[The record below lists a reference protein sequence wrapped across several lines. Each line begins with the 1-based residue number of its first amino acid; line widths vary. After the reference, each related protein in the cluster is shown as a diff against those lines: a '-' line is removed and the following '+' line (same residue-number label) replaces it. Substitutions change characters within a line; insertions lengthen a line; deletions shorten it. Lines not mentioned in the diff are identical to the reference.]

1 MLDFKA
7 LRRQEWG
14 FVGRAG
20 HRFFP
25 IGVFQTIRPNKVRPV
40 SPAHLMSSK
49 ILIFCGKG
57 GVGKT
62 TLSLAF
68 GLRRASAGERVLIVT
83 SHPLPELA
91 IAVSLDGLSAQYP
104 AAAKNL
110 FIVHLNPHELLLEV
124 VHRHFPVAAAAEA
137 IIRSSLFQN
146 LIEVAP
152 GLKEFYFLSRM
163 QQLCE
168 RKVPESAIPAYD
180 LLMWDAPATGHFL
193 TTLHSA
199 HTFDHYLS
207 GPLASAG
214 AEVARFFSNISN
226 VSLLP
231 VATLEEMAIAE
242 TLDMTQAL
250 EKEFQLKCWRLL
262 LNLVSPMVTA
272 SEQDV
277 AQLEE
282 PSDPV
287 TRFAFG
293 RGRVERERA
302 QFLRRAVGA
311 PSLAVPRLGH
321 SATDLDLLGRI
332 AALLE
337 MPVD

>member
-1 MLDFKA
+1 
-7 LRRQEWG
+7 
-14 FVGRAG
+14 
-20 HRFFP
+20 
-25 IGVFQTIRPNKVRPV
+25 
-40 SPAHLMSSK
+40 MSSK

-104 AAAKNL
+104 AAGKNL
-110 FIVHLNPHELLLEV
+110 FVVHLNPHELLLEV
-124 VHRHFPVAAAAEA
+124 VHRHFPVAAAADA
-137 IIRSSLFQN
+137 IIRSSLFKN

-163 QQLCE
+163 QQLAE
-168 RKVPESAIPAYD
+168 RNTPQSAIPAYD
-180 LLMWDAPATGHFL
+180 LLVWDAPATGHFL

-199 HTFDHYLS
+199 QTFDQYLT

-226 VSLLP
+226 ISLLP

-242 TLDMTQAL
+242 TMDMTQVL
-250 EKEFQLKCWRLL
+250 ERDFQLKCWRLL
-262 LNLVSPMVTA
+262 LNLVSPMVIA
-272 SEQDV
+272 SELAV

-282 PSDPV
+282 PTDPV
-287 TRFAFG
+287 SRFAFK

-302 QFLRRAVGA
+302 EFLRKALAA
-311 PSLAVPRLGH
+311 PSLAIPRLGH
-321 SATDLDLLGRI
+321 GATDLDLLGRV
-332 AALLE
+332 AAFLE
-337 MPVD
+337 IPVD

>member
-1 MLDFKA
+1 
-7 LRRQEWG
+7 
-14 FVGRAG
+14 
-20 HRFFP
+20 
-25 IGVFQTIRPNKVRPV
+25 
-40 SPAHLMSSK
+40 MSSK

-68 GLRRASAGERVLIVT
+68 GLRRASAGDRVLIVT

-91 IAVSLDGLSAQYP
+91 LAVSLEGLSAHYP
-104 AAAKNL
+104 AAGKNL
-110 FIVHLNPHELLLEV
+110 FIVHLDPHELLLEV

-137 IIRSSLFQN
+137 IIRSSIFKN

-163 QQLCE
+163 QQLAE
-168 RKVPESAIPAYD
+168 RKAAQSSIQAYD
-180 LLMWDAPATGHFL
+180 SLVWDAPATGHFL
-193 TTLHSA
+193 TTLRSA
-199 HTFDHYLS
+199 QTFDHYFT

-214 AEVARFFSNISN
+214 AEVARFFSSMSN

-242 TLDMTQAL
+242 TMDLTKAL
-250 EKEFQLKCWRLL
+250 ERDFDLRPWRLL

-272 SEQDV
+272 SEQAV

-287 TRFAFG
+287 SRFAFG
-293 RGRVERERA
+293 RGRIERERA
-302 QFLRRAVGA
+302 EFLRNALAA
-311 PSLAVPRLGH
+311 PSLSIPRLDHG
-321 SATDLDLLGRI
+321 ATDLDLLGRI
-332 AALLE
+332 AAFLE
-337 MPVD
+337 MPVA